1 MSNSVNI
8 PQKFTFSCS
17 ADSIFIHDGRG
28 DKQPINYSDIAVYS
42 QQLPDWLQ
50 THESDSHTF
59 ILQSKNSVEL
69 CCLIAGLFTA
79 GIPFCS
85 VDPTWTPRQVLESTK
100 EVPQANYLNST
111 DITAL
116 HAQWL
121 AFLSSHKPS
130 HKELSLTVKTKPF
143 AFLFTSGS
151 SSRPKKI
158 PLRHA
163 QLWAA
168 FQATQA
174 QVQLSPN
181 LSWGLCLPL
190 HHIGALSIVLKSLLS
205 HSAISLSSS
214 SDLLRWNSWLSG
226 RHNCKVISMVPTQLH
241 NWLEYNRTKKLS
253 PTISNAFRYIILGGG
268 PANATDVKK
277 SEKLGWPILL
287 SYGMTETFAH
297 ICSVP
302 ASKLQMPLKD
312 PLPVGHMHPGQSLEL
327 RAYEDTKEPII
338 WIKGTQIFSP
348 EPSQNRIQKSF
359 DDQGWFCTGDI
370 GYTDKKGL
378 LYIQARRLDRIVSG
392 GENVAVNW
400 VIDCLKQHPTV
411 QDCAIIGVAD
421 PKWGQKVVAFI
432 VPNQSILPP
441 DTQKNI
447 EAHSSSAITEL
458 EPVIAERL
466 LQQCRETS
474 LPLSHHPKEI
484 YYLSALPRTSLGKLN
499 MPRLQNLYAST
510 RGK

>member
-17 ADSIFIHDGRG
+17 ADSIFIHDGR
-28 DKQPINYSDIAVYS
+28 DEKQPIYYSDIAVYS
-42 QQLPDWLQ
+42 QQLPDLLQ
-50 THESDSHTF
+50 KYKSDDHPF
-59 ILQSKNSVEL
+59 ILQSENSVEY
-69 CCLIAGLFTA
+69 CCLIAGLFIA

-85 VDPTWTPRQVLESTK
+85 VDPTWTPGQVLESTK
-100 EVPQANYLNST
+100 EVPQENYLNSAH
-111 DITAL
+111 IRAL

-121 AFLSSHKPS
+121 AFLSNHEPS
-130 HKELSLTVKTKPF
+130 HKELSLTVKTTPF

-181 LSWGLCLPL
+181 MSWGLCLPL

-205 HSAISLSSS
+205 HSSISLSSS
-214 SDLLRWNSWLSG
+214 SDVQCWNSWLNG
-226 RHNCKVISMVPTQLH
+226 RHNCQVVSMVPTQLH
-241 NWLEYNRTKKLS
+241 NWLEYNRTQKYPS
-253 PTISNAFRYIILGGG
+253 IISKAFRFIILGGG
-268 PANATDVKK
+268 PTNAADVEEALKY
-277 SEKLGWPILL
+277 GWPILL

-297 ICSVP
+297 ICSIP
-302 ASKLQMPLKD
+302 ASELQKPLKD
-312 PLPVGHMHPGQSLEL
+312 PLPVGLMHPSHSV
-327 RAYEDTKEPII
+327 RIRYEKGDYDPLI
-338 WIKGTQIFSP
+338 WLMGSQIFTP
-348 EPSQNRIQKSF
+348 ESSQNLMLESF
-359 DDQGWFCTGDI
+359 DEEGWFCTGDI
-370 GYTDKKGL
+370 GKMDEKGL
-378 LYIQARRLDRIVSG
+378 LYIQARRLDRIISG
-392 GENVAVNW
+392 GENVAVDW
-400 VIDCLKQHPTV
+400 VIDCLKQYPIV

-432 VPNQSILPP
+432 VPNQSILLP
-441 DTQKNI
+441 DNQKNI
-447 EAHSSSAITEL
+447 EAHSSFAITEL
-458 EPVIAERL
+458 EPVIAEKL
-466 LQQCRETS
+466 LQQCREKS

-484 YYLSALPRTSLGKLN
+484 YYLSALPRNSLGKLN